1 MSQQAS
7 ASLAIEKTMRRSG
20 KKTRERFVT
29 VGINE
34 HELTLLVLERSAD
47 GSNARV
53 RHRHIEW
60 RHDQETLTSDAG
72 FQNLSNALS
81 TLATEEKLQGVPIV
95 LSLSND
101 YCVTRVISGDNDQV
115 RDELN
120 DLTDRSGGYISLG
133 VGEKLAAISET
144 AIDARQKRVWVTVAN
159 QNVLDTLDRVFTT
172 AKLKIVRI
180 EHSLAALCRMINHT
194 GDDEDAPVILVDL
207 VDSGVDVGI
216 SYRGQ
221 LLLDYRPSGAQSR
234 EDIGLIV
241 SQHTK
246 RLQRYINRLLR
257 SDVPV
262 TRVYVCGES
271 DDVIR
276 LCEQFAELCG
286 SDSVELR
293 LLEPS
298 LISCDWLMAEDAAHD
313 SALTSGLGTLLEQT
327 GEAGDNEY
335 PNLLEPLRGL
345 QKKPTLKALLKFGWP
360 MLVPMVAAL
369 LLSLTTGG
377 ETYLSDGLQDDLSR
391 LDEDVAEVEHLEM
404 EARSARTTL
413 THLETIATHAGIA
426 PWQRLLKQV
435 GQSMPRGVWMES
447 FAVDANGEITI
458 SGTSLSE
465 DGVFD
470 FVRHLRDVPQ
480 VWNVALEATRPTSI
494 SSGSATSFAVRAA
507 TGEEALVEAD
517 GLPHSWRMAK
527 PGSEQLP
534 RRIAWR
540 DLDVSDASDRH

>member
-1 MSQQAS
+1 M
-7 ASLAIEKTMRRSG
+7 
-20 KKTRERFVT
+20 KKNSSRHREQFVSI
-29 VGINE
+29 GLNE
-34 HELTLLVLERSAD
+34 HELTLLVLDRSKD
-47 GSNARV
+47 GSDARV

-60 RHDQETLTSDAG
+60 RQSQETLTSEAG
-72 FQNLSNALS
+72 FQNLCAALT
-81 TLATEEKLQGVPIV
+81 TLAHEEKLHGIPVV
-95 LSLSND
+95 VSLSND

-115 RDELN
+115 RDELKEV
-120 DLTDRSGGYISLG
+120 TDRSGRYISLG
-133 VGEKLAAISET
+133 VGQKLSAISET
-144 AIDARQKRVWVTVAN
+144 AIDARQKRVWATIAN
-159 QNVLDTLDRVFTT
+159 QNVLDTLDRVFTA
-172 AKLKIVRI
+172 AKVKIVRI

-194 GDDEDAPVILVDL
+194 GDDEDAPVILIDL

-221 LLLDYRPSGAQSR
+221 LLLDYRPSGAQAR

-257 SDVPV
+257 TDVNV
-262 TRVYVCGES
+262 SRVYVCGES

-286 SDSVELR
+286 ADSIELR

-298 LISCDWLMAEDAAHD
+298 LISCDWQISEDAEHD
-313 SALTSGLGTLLEQT
+313 SALTSGLGTLLEQA

-345 QKKPTLKALLKFGWP
+345 QKKPTLKTLLRFGWP

-377 ETYLSDGLQDDLSR
+377 ETYLSDELQDDLAR

-413 THLETIATHAGIA
+413 THLETIASHAGIA
-426 PWQRLLKQV
+426 PWQRLMSRV

-447 FAVDANGEITI
+447 FTVDSKGQITVT
-458 SGTSLSE
+458 GTSFTE

-480 VWNVALEATRPTSI
+480 VWNVALESTRPSSV
-494 SSGSATSFAVRAA
+494 SSGSATSFAVRAV
-507 TGEEALVEAD
+507 TGEEQLVDAD
-517 GLPHSWRMAK
+517 GLPHSWRLAR
-527 PGSEQLP
+527 PDSDQSP
-534 RRIAWR
+534 RRITWR
-540 DLDVSDASDRH
+540 DLDVSDASDRQ